1 MRHWARAI
9 YTRHFL
15 KVGKRKTSRDRLVFA
30 TQCIAKRETGFGP
43 ATFSLARKHICFA
56 RENVVLAN
64 RKRLSTL
71 FSEAKIK
78 ERMSS
83 LIWFETNVEMIT
95 NARSVNSL

>member
-1 MRHWARAI
+1 MIPLSSVRN
-9 YTRHFL
+9 YSSNEY
-15 KVGKRKTSRDRLVFA
+15 V
-30 TQCIAKRETGFGP
+30 
-43 ATFSLARKHICFA
+43 SLARKHICFA

-83 LIWFETNVEMIT
+83 LFWFGTNVKIIT